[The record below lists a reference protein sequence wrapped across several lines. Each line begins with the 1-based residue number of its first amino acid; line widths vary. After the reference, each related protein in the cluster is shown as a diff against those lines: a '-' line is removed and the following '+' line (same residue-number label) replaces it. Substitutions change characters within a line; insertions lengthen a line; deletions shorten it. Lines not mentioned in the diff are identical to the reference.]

1 MLNVQELERQWF
13 RYKLKSYIPKIALF
27 TLLVILSII
36 VLLFFLDSNSSSNNS
51 SHISKVSST
60 PTPVSEE
67 KKSVTK
73 KTSATSTPVPLH
85 QEEAVAVKKKM
96 NTQERL
102 VLQPSLNFINS
113 LQYMPEESVQ
123 KPLEKKALTKEAL
136 IKKPTTTKES
146 ELKIVEHKN
155 IKPVIEKNTQL
166 EPKEDALV
174 LVSQKIAPHTN
185 FTINIQEEEAD
196 IQDVIK
202 RFQNNKNPALSLFVA
217 KRFYALKKYKYAYN
231 YALITNNLNSD
242 IKESWLI
249 AAKSLS
255 KLNKKDKAISL
266 LTQYID
272 NTKSVQATMLL
283 EQIKNGSL

>member
-96 NTQERL
+96 NIQERL

-166 EPKEDALV
+166 EPEKDALV

-185 FTINIQEEEAD
+185 FTINVQEEETD

-202 RFQNNKNPALSLFVA
+202 RFHNNKNTKLSLFVA

-231 YALITNNLNSD
+231 YALMTNNLNSD
-242 IKESWLI
+242 IEESWLI